1 MKKTIFTLIS
11 LALLTA
17 GSAYTQDLQKILD
30 KIYETAG
37 QKTLLTKKT
46 IVSSGKVLQM
56 GQEMPFISYLKRPNK
71 SRLEIEMQ
79 GAKMVMAFDGENG
92 WAIQPWT
99 GSEEPIDLA
108 GMELGSVKEMSD
120 LDGPL
125 WDYEK
130 KGHQMELVG
139 KDEFSGSE
147 VYVLKMTKKEGD
159 ISTFYVDSEKYVT
172 LKMVNKTV
180 AQGQEVEIE
189 MHMSDYREV
198 DGIKYPFTTEQRMN
212 GQVFMT
218 LKLNEV
224 SYNTELADDLFTK
237 PTPSP

>member
-1 MKKTIFTLIS
+1 MKKTIITIIS

-17 GSAYTQDLQKILD
+17 GYAYTQDLQKILE

>member
-120 LDGPL
+120 LDGPR